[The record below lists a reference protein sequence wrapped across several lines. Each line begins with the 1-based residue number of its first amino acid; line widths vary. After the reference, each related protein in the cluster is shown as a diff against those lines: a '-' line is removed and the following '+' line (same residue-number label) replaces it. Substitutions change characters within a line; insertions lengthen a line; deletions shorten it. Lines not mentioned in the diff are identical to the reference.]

1 MQLSKGDMKM
11 KKNLA
16 YEAPEAIVVSLESV
30 DVITASIFLDSD
42 VLEDGW
48 IGV

>member
-1 MQLSKGDMKM
+1 MKM

-16 YEAPEAIVVSLESV
+16 YETPEAIVVSIESV
-30 DVITASIFLDSD
+30 DVITSSVFFDSD